1 MALAESP
8 PPLTTNSTL
17 PMVNGGPGSDKLPAF
32 ATYDMNAS
40 AMTDDERIPLNTR
53 TPSNKTL
60 PSNGLRTEPSDDMYE
75 RYTGSGRG
83 APGGM
88 RGGRGGPFNGP
99 RDEFGNPLPPSN
111 AFGPVP
117 HGGFRREP
125 VEPPMMRQYSND
137 PSNSQ
142 AFRGRGRGGYPSRG
156 YGRGSFS
163 ALGRGG
169 TGSGGN
175 GRGSPIGA
183 MAIGT
188 DPGMMTGEIG
198 NRGQEPPPVYGNQ
211 NPPQR
216 RAVPAQYNDDMR
228 PGLVMAQ
235 MYGRESSAPGYVR
248 RPSPGP
254 PSAPGGY
261 GRQPSPG
268 PPSAPGGYIRQRSPG
283 QPPEPGANGYVS
295 RDPSPGPRQQPYRA
309 HSPPPP
315 MPEPHPDET
324 HIIGQAIEMDAYTG
338 SPSPTPT
345 MRRPVQPFG
354 NNGDVDRPT
363 GLSRQQQ
370 EETRGSSVY
379 SDEQYVK

>member
-1 MALAESP
+1 
-8 PPLTTNSTL
+8 
-17 PMVNGGPGSDKLPAF
+17 
-32 ATYDMNAS
+32 MNAS

-370 EETRGSSVY
+370 EETRGSDRKSV
-379 SDEQYVK
+379 V